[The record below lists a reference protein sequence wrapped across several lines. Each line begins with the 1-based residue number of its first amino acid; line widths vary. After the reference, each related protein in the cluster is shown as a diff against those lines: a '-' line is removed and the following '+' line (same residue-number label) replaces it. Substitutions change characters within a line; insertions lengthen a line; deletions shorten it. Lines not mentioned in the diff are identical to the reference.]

1 VGKDNAVA
9 PDPDPRMGVMDI
21 DEARKRIRERSDLN
35 AFISISEESGHGTLV
50 AVKDLVDVKGMA
62 TTAGGIILPDV
73 PAAADAPVIKRIRA
87 AGCLIVGKANL
98 HEFAYGVTSVNPHYG
113 TVRNPHDPGRVAG
126 GSSGGSAVAVAAGM
140 CDWAIGSD
148 TGGSIRIPCSLCGV
162 SGFKPAFGSIDI
174 GGVIPLS
181 KSLDTLGPIAPD
193 MASTAR
199 AYTMMSGE
207 DVPLDRLS
215 RPRLGVPAGW
225 VRDLDSPTSAAWA
238 LVSQGL
244 PEVQFMDHGR
254 LFEVGLTILLF
265 EAAAYHR
272 RWATE
277 FPDKYGADV
286 LRLIRRGLEGPAVDY
301 GKATKERPRA
311 RWKGSTPWSCR
322 PLASSPPRW
331 TPARKFA
338 SPWPGSRDRSTR
350 RTSRS
355 PCCLHRPAGCRSASR
370 WSAAPTPKPCAPRC
384 GWRGSGPGSRGEVEG
399 ALPRDLQPSRR
410 GV

>member
-9 PDPDPRMGVMDI
+9 PGPDPRMGVMDI

-148 TGGSIRIPCSLCGV
+148 TGGSIRIPASLCGV
-162 SGFKPAFGSIDI
+162 SGFKPAFGSVDV

-215 RPRLGVPAGW
+215 RPRLAVPAGW

-244 PEVQFMDHGR
+244 PEVQFMEHGR

-272 RWATE
+272 RWAAE

-286 LRLIRRGLEGPAVDY
+286 LRLIRRGLEVPAVDY
-301 GKATKERPRA
+301 EKATKERQELELMAQGAMEGIDALVLPATGIVAPAVDAGQEVRE
-311 RWKGSTPWSCR
+311 
-322 PLASSPPRW
+322 PLARFTRPFNTTHQPVAVLPA
-331 TPARKFA
+331 PARGL
-338 SPWPGSRDRSTR
+338 PVGIQVVG
-350 RTSRS
+350 RTNAETLR
-355 PCCLHRPAGCRSASR
+355 
-370 WSAAPTPKPCAPRC
+370 AAMWLEREWARLE
-384 GWRGSGPGSRGEVEG
+384 R
-399 ALPRDLQPSRR
+399 
-410 GV
+410 